1 MQHRTVSPSLSVS
14 AHSQPR
20 PQPKTKD
27 ITKIQAA
34 EKRIKVTC
42 KWEITDS
49 RSQVQILTCPHLPSD
64 ESEKQA
70 KRPPTRGATQRVC
83 CAWGN
88 NTATAGGKTR
98 NESTRKNAPTTRG
111 GVDTR
116 PRSRAL
122 SRHPSAPHL
131 ERASHSALSWLR
143 GRPTSH
149 PRTPR
154 LGIPSTTIVS

>member
-70 KRPPTRGATQRVC
+70 QRPPTAAPRNVFVVRGGTTQQQLVGKRETNRRGRTRRRRGAGSTRDPDREHFHGIHRHHISNVHHTPLCLGCVAAQRV
-83 CAWGN
+83 
-88 NTATAGGKTR
+88 TP
-98 NESTRKNAPTTRG
+98 ELL
-111 GVDTR
+111 D
-116 PRSRAL
+116 
-122 SRHPSAPHL
+122 L
-131 ERASHSALSWLR
+131 EFLR
-143 GRPTSH
+143 QQ
-149 PRTPR
+149 
-154 LGIPSTTIVS
+154 